1 MSKKKRGRFHHIRQK
16 FPKRMQKKLVMLFI
30 AIVLAFAGLI
40 GKITH
45 INATNG
51 EKYTKIVLDQLKY
64 NSRTIPFRRGDI
76 IDRNG
81 TVIATSERVY
91 NVVLDSYVMLYQKE
105 GEERENAVREVKEV
119 LGECFDIEASV
130 IDEIVSER
138 PDSRYNVLIKKVSY
152 ADAQE
157 YKALIA
163 ETYKDKNNKDQYKYP
178 NSRSSIWLEEDY
190 IRAYPYSTLAADV
203 IGFTVAGNVGNGGIE
218 ATYNDVLNGTDG
230 REYGYLD
237 TDSSLE
243 RTVKEA
249 MDGKTVV
256 STIDIALQSI
266 VEKHIVAFNE
276 AHKNEAREGEGS
288 KNTAVIVM
296 NPNTGEIL
304 AEASYPNYDLNN
316 PRDLTKYYSEE
327 SIDAMSSEEKLE
339 KLNQLWRNFCVS
351 DSYEPGSV
359 AKTFTIA
366 TGLENGTLS
375 GGETYNCTGSMRV
388 GGWTISCHKTEGH
401 GIQTLSDGIANSC
414 NVVMMR
420 VVAAIGVDEFCKYQS
435 VFSFGQETG
444 IDLPGEAVGL
454 LYDQERMDSASLAS
468 NSFGQNFNNTM
479 TQMVAGF
486 ASLINGGNYYEPH
499 IVKQIQ
505 DQNGNV
511 VENKDPVLL
520 KRTVSAETSELMKQ
534 YMKQT
539 MITGTGKTAKV
550 EGYSIGAK
558 TGTAEKHPR
567 DHKSYLLS
575 FMGFAPAE
583 NPEVLIYVVID
594 EPNVAKQDTSKYVLD
609 LSREIMAEIFPY
621 LGIPMVEGYVPP
633 EPVEDTLTSEDSAD
647 VSEDNTEAPTDSVE
661 IQEGNAG
668 VTE

>member
-1 MSKKKRGRFHHIRQK
+1 MSKRKRNRFQSIRQK

-30 AIVLAFAGLI
+30 AIVLAFTGLV

-76 IDRNG
+76 VDRNG

-91 NVVLDSYVMLYQKE
+91 NIVLDSYVMLYQKE
-105 GEERENAVREVKEV
+105 GDEKDEAIREVKEV
-119 LGECFDIEASV
+119 LQQCFGIEASV

-138 PDSRYNVLIKKVSY
+138 PDSRYNVLMKKVSY
-152 ADAQE
+152 SDAQG

-163 ETYKDKNNKDQYKYP
+163 ETYQDENGKDQYKYP

-190 IRAYPYSTLAADV
+190 IRSYPYSTLASDV
-203 IGFTVAGNVGNGGIE
+203 IGFTVAGNVGNAGIE
-218 ATYNDVLNGTDG
+218 AAYNDTLNGTDG

-249 MDGKTVV
+249 VDGKTVV

-266 VEKHIVAFNE
+266 VEKHILAFNE
-276 AHKNEAREGEGS
+276 AHKNEARVGEGS
-288 KNTAVIVM
+288 KNTAVIIM
-296 NPNTGEIL
+296 NPNNAEIL

-316 PRDLTKYYSEE
+316 PRDLSKYYSESAIE
-327 SIDAMSSEEKLE
+327 SMKSEEKLDA
-339 KLNQLWRNFCVS
+339 LNQIWRNFCVS
-351 DSYEPGSV
+351 DIYEPGSV
-359 AKTFTIA
+359 AKPFTIA

-375 GGETYNCTGSMRV
+375 GGETYNCTGSMKV
-388 GGWTISCHKTEGH
+388 GGWTISCHKKEGH

-414 NVVMMR
+414 NVVMMKAI
-420 VVAAIGVDEFCKYQS
+420 AAIGVEEFCKYQS
-435 VFSFGQETG
+435 VFGFGQETG

-454 LYDQERMDSASLAS
+454 LYDQERMDAASLAS

-479 TQMVAGF
+479 TQMVAAF
-486 ASLINGGNYYEPH
+486 ASIINGGNYYEPH
-499 IVKQIQ
+499 VVKQIQ

-511 VENKDPVLL
+511 IENKDPVLL
-520 KRTVSAETSELMKQ
+520 KKTISEETCELMKQ

-539 MITGTGKTAKV
+539 MTTGTGKNAQV

-575 FMGFAPAE
+575 YMGFAPAE
-583 NPEVLIYVVID
+583 NPEVLVYIVID
-594 EPNVAKQDTSKYVLD
+594 EPNVAKQDTSQYVTNLA
-609 LSREIMAEIFPY
+609 REIMAEVFPY
-621 LGIPMVEGYVPP
+621 LGITMDENYVPETP
-633 EPVEDTLTSEDSAD
+633 EENTESQIPVE
-647 VSEDNTEAPTDSVE
+647 NTDAQTNVE
-661 IQEGNAG
+661 E
-668 VTE
+668 

>member
-16 FPKRMQKKLVMLFI
+16 FPKRMQKKLVVLFI
-30 AIVLAFAGLI
+30 AIVLAFAGLV

-76 IDRNG
+76 VDCNG

-105 GEERENAVREVKEV
+105 GEDRENAVREVKEV
-119 LGECFDIEASV
+119 LRECFAIEAEV

-138 PDSRYNVLIKKVSY
+138 PDSRYNVLVKKVTY

-157 YKALIA
+157 YKAVIA
-163 ETYKDKNNKDQYKYP
+163 ETYKDENNKDQYKYP
-178 NSRSSIWLEEDY
+178 NTRSSVWLEEDY

-218 ATYNDVLNGTDG
+218 AAYNNILNGTDG

-249 MDGKTVV
+249 IDGKTVV

-266 VEKHIVAFNE
+266 IERHIVAFNE

-304 AEASYPNYDLNN
+304 AEASYPNYDLNH

-327 SIDAMSSEEKLE
+327 SIEAMSEEEKLE

-351 DSYEPGSV
+351 DIYEPGSV
-359 AKTFTIA
+359 AKPFTVA
-366 TGLENGTLS
+366 AGLENGTLS
-375 GGETYNCTGSMRV
+375 GGETYNCTGYLHV
-388 GGWTISCHKTEGH
+388 GGFDISCHKVEGH

-414 NVVMMR
+414 NVVMMK
-420 VVAAIGVDEFCKYQS
+420 VIAQIGVEEFCKYQN
-435 VFSFGQETG
+435 VFGFGLETG
-444 IDLPGEAVGL
+444 IDLPGEAIGL
-454 LYDQERMDSASLAS
+454 LYDPERMDSSSLAT

-499 IVKQIQ
+499 VVKQIQ

-539 MITGTGKTAKV
+539 MTDGTGRNAQV
-550 EGYSIGAK
+550 PGYSIGAK

-575 FMGFAPAE
+575 YMGFAPAE
-583 NPEVLIYVVID
+583 NPEVLVYVVID
-594 EPNVAKQDTSKYVLD
+594 EPNVAEQDTSKYVTD

-633 EPVEDTLTSEDSAD
+633 EPVDAAE
-647 VSEDNTEAPTDSVE
+647 
-661 IQEGNAG
+661 
-668 VTE
+668 